1 MLKTN
6 HCSESECIH
15 DGYEQINQSSGTSA
29 ASYRVRDYR
38 LVADRTR
45 LLYGSLKKKEYSV
58 GRVYLLLTGI
68 SVRVGKCLKYRA
80 GGIQL
85 TARLAV
91 RSSFILSMYSSAV
104 FSDQN
109 CPALLR

>member
-1 MLKTN
+1 MLKQALTLTHTCTATQEITVVIYIDKYTDMLKTN

-45 LLYGSLKKKEYSV
+45 LLYASLKKKSIVWVE
-58 GRVYLLLTGI
+58 
-68 SVRVGKCLKYRA
+68 
-80 GGIQL
+80 
-85 TARLAV
+85 
-91 RSSFILSMYSSAV
+91 FI
-104 FSDQN
+104 FF
-109 CPALLR
+109 